1 MEITSDF
8 VFKKLLKD
16 IQSSN
21 LTISL
26 PVIKSHFNSF
36 LVLTFNREIW
46 IQRKEIQQQ
55 KSLFQL
61 ETSNLLENSL
71 IALEST

>member
-26 PVIKSHFNSF
+26 PVIKSHFSSF
-36 LVLTFNREIW
+36 LVLTFNREI
-46 IQRKEIQQQ
+46 
-55 KSLFQL
+55 
-61 ETSNLLENSL
+61 
-71 IALEST
+71 